1 MSIMTDDPPQT
12 VALGEILPVYPTD
25 ALLDDFDAWMA
36 ATDCVTE
43 TIRAEVE
50 RA

>member
-1 MSIMTDDPPQT
+1 MTDDPTQT
-12 VALGEILPVYPTD
+12 VALSAILPVHPTD
-25 ALLDDFDAWMA
+25 ALLADFDAWMA

-50 RA
+50 QR